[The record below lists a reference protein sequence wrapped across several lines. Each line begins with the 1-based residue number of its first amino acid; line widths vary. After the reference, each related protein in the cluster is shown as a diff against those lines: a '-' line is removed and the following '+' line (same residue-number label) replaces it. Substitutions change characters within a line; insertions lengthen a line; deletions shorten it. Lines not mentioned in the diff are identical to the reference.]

1 MGAKDKMKAIQIAG
15 LITTLYFF
23 GVAMAD
29 NVYKSVDE
37 NGTVAFS
44 DRPDDAWEETLEL
57 AISHTDPDQINQENK
72 ADAEMATAVGIREAD
87 EAEGAAEQANRQAKL
102 AQQRATQC
110 AAAKKRSE
118 KYNTHRRL
126 YKALPNGERE
136 YLSDDELDNARVDA
150 ARSVDELCS

>member
-1 MGAKDKMKAIQIAG
+1 MGAKNKMKAIQIAG
-15 LITTLYFF
+15 LITTLVVS
-23 GVAMAD
+23 GLATAD

-37 NGTVAFS
+37 DGNVAFS
-44 DRPDDAWEETLEL
+44 DRPDADWEETVEL
-57 AISHTDPDQINQENK
+57 SISHTNPDQIKQENK
-72 ADAEMATAVGIREAD
+72 ADAEMATAIGIRVAG

-110 AAAKKRSE
+110 EAAQKRSE

-126 YKALPNGERE
+126 YKELPNGERE
-136 YLSDDELDNARVDA
+136 YLNDDELDTARVDA

>member
-1 MGAKDKMKAIQIAG
+1 MGAENKMKAIQVAG
-15 LITTLYFF
+15 LITTLVVS
-23 GVAMAD
+23 GAAMAD

-37 NGTVAFS
+37 DGIVAFS
-44 DRPDDAWEETLEL
+44 DRPDAAWEETVEL
-57 AISHTDPDQINQENK
+57 AISHTDSDQIKQENK
-72 ADAEMATAVGIREAD
+72 ADAEMATAVGIREAG
-87 EAEGAAEQANRQAKL
+87 EAEGAVEQANRQAKL

-110 AAAKKRSE
+110 EAAQKRSE

-136 YLSDDELDNARVDA
+136 YLSDDELDTARVDA

>member
-15 LITTLYFF
+15 LITTLFF
-23 GVAMAD
+23 SGVAMAD

-44 DRPDDAWEETLEL
+44 DRPDAAWEETLEL
-57 AISHTDPDQINQENK
+57 AISRTDPDQINRENK
-72 ADAEMATAVGIREAD
+72 SDAEMATAVAIREAD

-110 AAAKKRSE
+110 EAAKKRSE

>member
-1 MGAKDKMKAIQIAG
+1 MRAIQIAG
-15 LITTLYFF
+15 LITALFVSGAAT
-23 GVAMAD
+23 AD
-29 NVYKSVDE
+29 NVYKSVNED
-37 NGTVAFS
+37 GIVAFS
-44 DRPDDAWEETLEL
+44 DRPDAVWEETVEL
-57 AISHTDPDQINQENK
+57 SISHTDSGQIEQQRK
-72 ADAEMATAVGIREAD
+72 ADAEMAAAVGIREAD
-87 EAEGAAEQANRQAKL
+87 EAESATEQADRQAAL

-110 AAAKKRSE
+110 EAAKKRSE